1 MSVRDFMTH
10 QNQPLRIGHRGV
22 SGSHFENSLE
32 AFRAAV
38 AVGLDGVELDIHAT
52 ADGEFVVHHDP
63 AVPGHGDIRALPLK
77 ALRTVRLP
85 NGEPLPT
92 LEEALAVLGDL
103 RVYVEVKDL
112 DPRFDGKL
120 VETLQ
125 AYRADERLAVHS
137 FDHRIVARLRRLAP
151 WLPGG
156 ILSVSYPIDPAAE
169 LIAAGAVA
177 YWMVSTMIDA
187 ELAAAIHR
195 AGGSVIGWTVNDRAV
210 ARRLAALGVDGLCG
224 NYPERLL
231 VE

>member
-1 MSVRDFMTH
+1 MTH
-10 QNQPLRIGHRGV
+10 ANPPLRIGHRGV

-38 AVGLDGVELDIHAT
+38 TAGLDGVELDVHAT

-63 AVPGHGDIRALPLK
+63 AVASHGVIRELPLK
-77 ALRTVRLP
+77 ALRTARLP
-85 NGEPLPT
+85 NGEPVPT
-92 LEEALAVLGDL
+92 LEDALAVLGDL

-120 VETLQ
+120 IDTLQ
-125 AYRADERLAVHS
+125 AYRTDERLAVHS

-156 ILSVSYPIDPAAE
+156 ILSVSYPIDPAGE
-169 LIAAGAVA
+169 LIAAGAVV
-177 YWMVSTMIDA
+177 YWMAWTMIDA
-187 ELAAAIHR
+187 ELIAAIHG
-195 AGGSVIGWTVNDRAV
+195 AGGSVIGWTVNDQET

-224 NYPERLL
+224 NYPERLV